1 MICYTTYK
9 PKGLGNMKNSKL
21 DRAVGLL
28 VSECLASF
36 EYSLGWDCAMFDES
50 LRVAITD
57 ALANYEH
64 RGEFIEIVLG
74 ELGEYETTG

>member
-1 MICYTTYK
+1 
-9 PKGLGNMKNSKL
+9 MKTSKL

-50 LRVAITD
+50 LRAAITD
-57 ALANYEH
+57 TLASYEH
-64 RGEFIEIVLG
+64 RGEFIKTVLG

>member
-1 MICYTTYK
+1 MGSTNRK
-9 PKGLGNMKNSKL
+9 ASANMKANKL

-36 EYSLGWDCAMFDES
+36 EYSLGWDCAMFDEG
-50 LRVAITD
+50 LRTAITD
-57 ALANYEH
+57 TLANYEH
-64 RGEFIEIVLG
+64 REEFIGTVLG